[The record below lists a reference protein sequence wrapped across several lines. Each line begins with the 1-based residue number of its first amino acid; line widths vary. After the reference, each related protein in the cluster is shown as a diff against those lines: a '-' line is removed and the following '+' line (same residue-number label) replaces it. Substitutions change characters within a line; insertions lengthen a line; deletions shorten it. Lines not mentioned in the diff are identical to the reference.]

1 MSDLLLE
8 VSRRPFARRLVKQ
21 LKLPLPLPESL
32 ERATAPWSEQELS
45 GHHSAIGGTRNSKLM
60 NFLSELVG
68 GAGAE
73 LAPSLISSP
82 KLNSI
87 VFDMSQ
93 ATSIDDLGSLY
104 DFMRPRLSLIASNCH
119 IVILGCATDATTT
132 PEAAAVSSALT
143 GFVKSLGKEIGRR
156 GATVQVLQIGKCG
169 DTPEALR
176 GPLMFFLSKR
186 SAFISGQCLR
196 VGAAAGAEVAP
207 FTQSLL
213 GKVALVTGAAQ
224 GIGAAIAR
232 RLAEEGATVIGHDR
246 PAARDNLQALMTE
259 IKGSS
264 LTVDLLEPA
273 AVSTIVNYLQAHHST
288 IDILV
293 NNAGIT
299 RDKTL
304 ARMPRDWWDD
314 AVRINLLAPLK
325 LSEAILAARSDNNQ
339 MLMPNGGRIISMASI
354 GGIAGNAGQTNYAAA
369 KAGLIGGVKGLAKV
383 AASREITVN
392 ALAPGFIETRMT
404 AAMPTAIREVARRF
418 NALNQGGLP
427 LDVAEAVVFFST
439 PGASGISGE
448 VLRVCGQNLIGA

>member
-8 VSRRPFARRLVKQ
+8 ISRRPIAKRLVRQ
-21 LKLPLPLPESL
+21 LKLPLPLPEPL
-32 ERATAPWSEQELS
+32 ARATSPWSDQELK
-45 GHHSAIGGTRNSKLM
+45 GHQISVGGTRDSKLV
-60 NFLSELVG
+60 NQLNDLVTSAG
-68 GAGAE
+68 GE
-73 LAPSLISSP
+73 VAPSLIGSP

-87 VFDMSQ
+87 VFDISQ

-104 DFMRPRLSLIASNCH
+104 DFIRPRLALIASNCH
-119 IVILGCATDATTT
+119 IVIIGSAADNVATS
-132 PEAAAVSSALT
+132 EAAAVSSALV
-143 GFVKSLGKEIGRR
+143 GFVKSLGKELGRR
-156 GATVQVLQIGKCG
+156 GATAQVLLVSKGG
-169 DTPEALR
+169 DTVQALR

-196 VGAAAGAEVAP
+196 VGAAVGTEPLPLA
-207 FTQSLL
+207 QSLI

-246 PAARDNLQALMTE
+246 PQERDNLQALMTE
-259 IKGSS
+259 LKGSS
-264 LTVDLLEPA
+264 LTIDLLEPN
-273 AVSTIVNYLQAHHST
+273 AVSNIVNYLQAHHST

-314 AVRINLLAPLK
+314 TLRINLLAPLK
-325 LSEAILAARSDNNQ
+325 LSEAILAAKSDNNQ
-339 MLMPNGGRIISMASI
+339 MLMPNGGRIVSMASI
-354 GGIAGNAGQTNYAAA
+354 GGIAGNTGQTNYAAA
-369 KAGLIGGVKGLAKV
+369 KAGLIGGVKSLAKL

-404 AAMPTAIREVARRF
+404 AAMPAAIREVARRF
-418 NALNQGGLP
+418 NSLNQGGLP
-427 LDVAEAVVFFST
+427 LDVAEAALFFST
-439 PGASGISGE
+439 PGASGVSGE